1 MKLIE
6 KLLDKYYSNKLK
18 QIVKQ
23 ELIKW
28 YLDYQFV
35 ELNRGI
41 YLEVKKPEYNA
52 TQYKLIWSFNKDES
66 LYYVCNYKQLK
77 NDIQDAVD
85 YYYESVK

>member
-1 MKLIE
+1 MKSIE

-18 QIVKQ
+18 QLVTQ
-23 ELIKW
+23 ELNKW

-52 TQYKLIWSFNKDES
+52 TQYKVIWSFNKDES
-66 LYYVCNYKQLK
+66 LYYVCNYKQLE